1 MMLTHSAKQLIKMA
15 VPLAIGAATIAVLYA
30 GKRYF
35 QGGQCH
41 STKRLEGKTA
51 VVTGGN
57 AGIGKETAVDLAKRG
72 ARVIIGCRNL
82 EKGKEALKE
91 IQERSGSKDIFL
103 EKIDLASLDSVRKFA
118 DSILKSERRLDILIN
133 NAGVMACD
141 YQKTEDGFEMQFG
154 TNHLGHFLLTMLL
167 LDLLKKSAPSRIV
180 NLSSLGHT
188 LGSGKINFDDIN
200 FEKDYSSYEAYFHS
214 KLANVL
220 FTREL
225 SKRLEGSHVTAN
237 SVHPGGVRTELA
249 RHTIYSWAIFHIVLW
264 YITKTPEQGAQ
275 TSIYCAVSEEMEDVS
290 GKYLA
295 DCAIKEPSKG
305 AQDDDAARKLWD
317 LSLKLVG
324 LEK

>member
-1 MMLTHSAKQLIKMA
+1 MA
-15 VPLAIGAATIAVLYA
+15 VPLAIGAAAIAVLYA

-35 QGGQCH
+35 QGPKYH

-51 VVTGGN
+51 VITGGN
-57 AGIGKETAVDLAKRG
+57 TGIGKETAVDLAKRG

-82 EKGKEALKE
+82 EKGKAALRE
-91 IQERSGSKDIFL
+91 IQERSGSTDVFL
-103 EKIDLASLDSVRKFA
+103 EKLYLASLDSVRTFT

-167 LDLLKKSAPSRIV
+167 LDLLKKSAPSRVI
-180 NLSSLGHT
+180 NASSYGHSM
-188 LGSGKINFDDIN
+188 GSGKINFDDLHW
-200 FEKDYSSYEAYFHS
+200 EKSYSAWPAHYNS

-225 SKRLEGSHVTAN
+225 SKRLEGTHVTVN
-237 SVHPGGVRTELA
+237 SLHPGAVSTELA
-249 RHTIYSWAIFHIVLW
+249 RHTIYSRAIFFLITW
-264 YITKTPEQGAQ
+264 YAFKTPEQGAQ
-275 TSIYCAVSEEMEDVS
+275 TTIYCAVAEEIEGVS

-295 DCAIKEPSKG
+295 DCAIKETSKG